1 MKSIGTAIAEAKCDQ
16 VGIVISGSS
25 PEYLY
30 WIALDAPRPGLRIEW
45 ITSNSATLKLQDPS
59 FVPCAVICESC
70 GGDDHF
76 NNLIKVQDNGSQQ
89 LFLEP

>member
-1 MKSIGTAIAEAKCDQ
+1 M
-16 VGIVISGSS
+16 VISGSS

-30 WIALDAPRPGLRIEW
+30 WIALDAPRPDMRIEW
-45 ITSNSATLKLQDPS
+45 ITSNSATLELQDPS

-70 GGDDHF
+70 SGDDHF
-76 NNLIKVQDNGSQQ
+76 NNLIKVLDNGSQQ